1 MVKNIKIKHF
11 LIISFITILLLM
23 NLLGGLSIFFMQ
35 KLAGQS
41 IDFYEGPHTIQ
52 KEVDG
57 IELILS
63 EISGEIK
70 NAVIYQTAARTSQT
84 TQYLA
89 SSLEDMNKRIAIVKQ
104 LSMLDTA
111 DLARADSAVEAWLA
125 VNDKLRSLMEAE
137 NYSAAITLYENEY
150 LPAEEAVE
158 AAVETINTDAQ
169 ATAQGYYTSAQRS
182 KVISLYVII
191 GMLAV
196 TIFLTVLLCRILLKS
211 IAYPLAV
218 IQDAASSIA
227 DGDLH
232 QEIDFEGN
240 NEFGQLA
247 GVLKKMTSTLR
258 SYIKD
263 IDRVLS
269 SLSDQDLTVTVDM
282 EYIGDFHS
290 ISESMHR
297 IIDSFKEIV
306 RQIENSA
313 DQVEAGSQELAATS
327 QVLSQGSSEQAAS
340 VQELTASL
348 NEISSHVKE
357 NTADTISTN
366 TLVASVGQQ
375 LEKGNRQMQDMV
387 EAMSEIN
394 ASSTQIAKII
404 KTIED
409 IAFQTNILALNAA
422 VEAARAGA
430 AGKGFA
436 VVADEV
442 RNLAGKSAEA
452 AESTTELIQNSITA
466 VNNGTSIANDTA
478 QTLLEVVGGAGEIT
492 GMVSKISSTLQQQS
506 ETISEI
512 TQAVGGLNAVIQ
524 TNSATAEEISSACE
538 ELSGQTI
545 ALNAL
550 IERFKL

>member
-11 LIISFITILLLM
+11 LILSFVVILLLM

-35 KLAGQS
+35 RLAGQN

-52 KEVDG
+52 KEVDS

-70 NAVIYQTAARTSQT
+70 NAVIYQTPARTNQT
-84 TQYLA
+84 TQYIA
-89 SSLEDMNKRIAIVKQ
+89 SSLEDMNNRIAIVKQ
-104 LSMLDTA
+104 LSMLNTA
-111 DLARADSAVEAWLA
+111 DMDKADKAVEAWLA
-125 VNDKLRSLMEAE
+125 VNDKLRSFMEAE
-137 NYSAAITLYENEY
+137 KYNDAITLYENEY
-150 LPAEEAVE
+150 LAAEEAVE
-158 AAVETINTDAQ
+158 NAVELINAEAQ
-169 ATAQGYYTSAQRS
+169 STALEFYDSSKRS

-191 GMLAV
+191 TMLAG
-196 TIFLTVLLCRILLKS
+196 TILMTVLLCRILLKS
-211 IAYPLAV
+211 IAYPLSV
-218 IQDAASSIA
+218 IKDAASSIA
-227 DGDLH
+227 DGNLH
-232 QEIDFEGN
+232 QEIAFEGS

-247 GVLKKMTSTLR
+247 DVLKKMTSTLR

-269 SLSDQDLTVTVDM
+269 SLSSQDLTVRLDL
-282 EYIGDFHS
+282 EYIGDFAS
-290 ISESMHR
+290 INESMHK
-297 IIDSFKEIV
+297 IVASFQEIV

-348 NEISSHVKE
+348 NEISSHIRE

-366 TLVASVGQQ
+366 TLVSSVGQQ
-375 LEKGNRQMQDMV
+375 LEKGNQQMQDMV
-387 EAMSEIN
+387 AAMSEIN
-394 ASSTQIAKII
+394 AASNQIAKII

-452 AESTTELIQNSITA
+452 AESTTELIQNSISA

-478 QTLLEVVGGAGEIT
+478 QTLLQVVGGAGEIT

-506 ETISEI
+506 ETIAEI
-512 TQAVGGLNAVIQ
+512 TQAIGGLNAVIQ

-545 ALNAL
+545 ALNSL
-550 IERFKL
+550 IERFQM